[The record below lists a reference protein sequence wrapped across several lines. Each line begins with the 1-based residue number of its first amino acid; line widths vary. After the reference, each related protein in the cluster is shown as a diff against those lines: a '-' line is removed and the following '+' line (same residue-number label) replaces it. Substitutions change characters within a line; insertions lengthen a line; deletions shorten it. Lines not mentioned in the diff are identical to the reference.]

1 MKKTAGSKGKPKGA
15 LHILIIG
22 MPGKNTPK
30 KLNGAALKSPGS
42 GKRV

>member
-1 MKKTAGSKGKPKGA
+1 MNKTAGSKGKAKG

-22 MPGKNTPK
+22 MPGKTTPK